1 MNPGTE
7 AAPFATLDKAKEVVR
22 DKTASAS
29 GDIRVY
35 LREGTYSLYE
45 PFTLTEAD
53 SGKNGHKVIYEA
65 YPGEKPILDG
75 GVRVEDGWELY
86 QQGIYRTKLPALSD
100 ARELYVNGL
109 KQQRS
114 RSANI
119 QSAAIEGTQRS
130 FMLDTED
137 LPAQGIAHPEDLL
150 YIQNVNWRT
159 YMLPVE
165 KMEIDLP
172 WTKATLREPYITNY
186 LTKFNFEMSY
196 NAWAHLENALEFID
210 EPGEFYFDKRSKYL
224 YYLPQEGINLQQAE
238 VVVPKAEKLLN
249 LSGSSAANK
258 IQNVEIRGLTF
269 RYAAWHAV
277 NTEGY
282 AHTQATLRVTEKGA
296 YAEMLPAALNI
307 NYADNVVLERNVIE
321 HIGASAL
328 NAENGLRNL
337 TVRGNVFQ
345 DIAGGAVNVGNT
357 ANNEIDQ
364 PGEELPTLITIS
376 NNVLR
381 EIGVDYTGSPGI
393 TTLYGDTINIEHND
407 IDGVNYSGIS
417 IGWGWNKNATT
428 LKNTT
433 VGYNKIMNFSRKSL
447 DGAAIYSLSRH
458 ENSAFKN
465 NYVKN
470 VFSPFNTA
478 ALYHDEGSRGF
489 VDTDNVLDIE
499 RGDYLAYN
507 LNNVDDVLIRNL
519 YTTTGNVVKYKPGPN
534 VKVEQVHIHPTADW
548 PAEAKQIIA
557 QAGIE
562 PEYQDLLAHVK
573 TFPQEPRPNVRS
585 SGINYVQSLSFEPR
599 STIIREDDL
608 KAPFLE
614 ENGRVVFDAKDYT
627 GYKGLEAADFSF
639 IGVLGWFGGF
649 ASKFTLMTKV
659 KEIERTETYPQGKP
673 TVSYRIQFQSPGTYH
688 LLIRGKSAS
697 VDGKIVASFGP
708 SLLGAVSLPIE
719 FAFVQ
724 KTDAGSPLTVQV
736 DTPGEYTLT
745 LQGVRGDIETFL
757 DKIALVKELTEELK
771 DGSTAPGPQ
780 NSKRA
785 GVPEVLVPLRK
796 VFPSFT
802 AASGVV
808 NSAAGRAAS
817 SSSNAGEAYT
827 PGKANDLS
835 VLSFWRS
842 AAGEA
847 GSWWQ
852 VDFGQGI
859 RVSELELTF
868 PIDNDTPSERRSFE
882 VRGSND
888 PTFATYQVLGV
899 RGADAVPYKEKL
911 VLKPSAAQSFRYLRI
926 AKTAAGEG
934 LGIAEMKAAAWNPEL
949 RNFAL
954 NRPVSASSN
963 PDAAPRAVDGNA
975 AQSDSTHW
983 YSTWGQNPAWF
994 QVDLGTSVQVTEI
1007 RMKARYNTTAYES
1020 ANVTV
1025 YGSDTEDFS
1034 TKAKLAEHLTTNQ
1047 LYELVLPVSV
1057 QEKFQYIR
1065 VEKQVANS
1073 SLGFSEFEVWGI
1085 VPQPTD
1091 ALYAAISDRKPV
1103 KASSYLNNNPQYAPQ
1118 NGNDGNTGSVWVSEW
1133 RNGEYWQVDL
1143 GSSRR
1148 IDKLQIVP
1156 RDGASPGTTLD
1167 FETRNYKIFGS
1178 NTEDFAAAA
1187 LLATIGS
1194 TPFAGPLWSYA
1205 VTDPGTY
1212 RYVRIQ
1218 KTAAESGGFKEFR
1231 VLSADREQT
1240 MNVTDRMQLA
1250 ARIDGEDIPAAR
1262 VTWNSTNQGTA
1273 AVATNGQASALRSGK
1288 ITVTGSYN
1296 GKSVAMDLTITD
1308 TMPITP
1314 PATPDIFQPFLMGT
1328 APVITQVLSETT
1340 AESGAVKVTK
1350 VLYQSDVDAARSN
1363 QVYAVIAAPAAAGS
1377 YPGVLILH
1385 GGTECTQDA
1394 LAIDYAKRGYV
1405 AVTPELPGITD
1416 PKTCVTP
1423 STGLWKNEPYGA
1435 KQLTALPNAGISS
1448 IFEGEVAALQGFYL
1462 LQAQPGVKQDRL
1474 GIRGLSWG
1482 GYSATLL
1489 SSLLGDQVKAAYS
1502 IYGSGFYD
1510 RGSYFAG
1517 LLDNKGSVEKANWLR
1532 DLDAGRRADHIKAD
1546 FYLAAASND
1555 TYFWPTAVMKTLD
1568 RIPGAKNQVFA
1579 PNANHSL
1586 SSLPN
1591 AAAQERLFFDYHL
1604 KGAGAPL
1611 PKVNVISTERLANQD
1626 VKITFQASGAAAI
1639 TQAKLVYSGGD
1650 KPWVN
1655 RSWVAVDAVRLANG
1669 RYEAL
1674 LPAAAVQKHAD
1685 WYVLISDDR
1694 QASASSCIYNA
1705 ADTVVKPADMTAPVT
1720 AAVYDS
1726 PLSGSNGWLT
1736 GPVILA
1742 LTAADEES
1750 SVTNT
1755 VYRHNGGSW
1764 TTYAQPLNLTDG
1776 THQLEFYSI
1785 DEFGNQEEAKTFSLR
1800 IDSKAPVIGISSPMA
1815 TGYGIHQDLTIDF
1828 TLTDDLSGVD
1838 PAQTSA
1844 LLNGKPVINGAVI
1857 PLYTIGAGEHQ
1868 LVITGSD
1875 LAGNQATSAS
1885 SFQVSVSSTTL
1896 KQLVRRF
1903 HTEGR
1908 IDNAG
1913 IADSL
1918 INKLEHGQ
1926 LQPFKQEVQ
1935 AQRGKHI
1942 SEQAADILLRLT
1954 SQVSS

>member
-1 MNPGTE
+1 MKSRCVSKGNRCLNGALALLLTASLFPWSVYPAWAADPAAQQAFYVSPLGSDTNPGTE
-7 AAPFATLDKAKEVVR
+7 AAPFATLTKAREAVQAI
-22 DKTASAS
+22 TASATD
-29 GDIRVY
+29 DIHVY
-35 LREGTYSLYE
+35 LRGGTYSLYE

-65 YPGEKPILDG
+65 YPGEKPVLDG
-75 GVRVEDGWELY
+75 GVRVKGEWEHY
-86 QQGIYRTKLPALSD
+86 RQGIYRTQLPTVND

-119 QSAAIEGTQRS
+119 QSAAMEGTQRS
-130 FMLDTED
+130 FMLDTAD

-196 NAWAHLENALEFID
+196 NAWARLENALEFVD

-224 YYLPQEGINLQQAE
+224 YYLPPEDVNLQQAE

-249 LSGSSAANK
+249 LSGASSANK

-277 NTEGY
+277 NTEGF

-307 NYADNVVLERNVIE
+307 NYADHVVLERNIIK

-328 NAENGLRNL
+328 NAENGLRHL

-345 DIAGGAVNVGNT
+345 DIAGGAVSVGNT
-357 ANNEIDQ
+357 ANNEINE
-364 PGEELPTLITIS
+364 PGEELPIGITIS

-393 TTLYGDTINIEHND
+393 TTLYGDTINIVHND

-417 IGWGWNKNATT
+417 IGWGWNKSATT

-458 ENSAFKN
+458 ENSSFNN

-519 YTTTGNVVKYKPGPN
+519 YTTTGNVVTYKPGPN

-548 PAEAKQIIA
+548 PAEAQEIIA

-562 PEYQDLLAHVK
+562 PAYQDLLAQAQS
-573 TFPQEPRPNVRS
+573 FPHEPRPNVRS

-599 STIIREDDL
+599 STAIRENDL
-608 KAPFLE
+608 KAPFME
-614 ENGRVVFDAKDYT
+614 ENGRVVFEAKDYT
-627 GYKGLEAADFSF
+627 GYQGLEAADFSF

-649 ASKFTLMTKV
+649 ASKYTLMTRA
-659 KEIERTETYPQGKP
+659 KEITRAQTYPQGKP
-673 TVSYRIQFQSPGTYH
+673 SVSYRIQFQSPGTYH

-697 VDGKIVASFGP
+697 EDGKIVAFFGS
-708 SLLGAVSLPIE
+708 SLLGAVSLPSD

-724 KTDAGSPLTVQV
+724 KTDAGDPLTVQV

-745 LQGVRGDIETFL
+745 LQGVRGDIETYL
-757 DKIALVKELTEELK
+757 DQIALVKEFTDELK
-771 DGSTAPGPQ
+771 DGSTAQGPQ

-785 GVPEVLVPLRK
+785 GMSEVLVPIRK
-796 VFPSFT
+796 AFPSFT
-802 AASGVV
+802 DTSEVENA
-808 NSAAGRAAS
+808 AAGKAAS
-817 SSSNAGEAYT
+817 SSSNAGEAYP

-847 GSWWQ
+847 NSWWQ
-852 VDFGQGI
+852 MDFGQGI
-859 RVSELELTF
+859 RVAQLELAF
-868 PIDNDTPSERRSFE
+868 PIDNDTPSERRNFE

-888 PTFATYQVLGV
+888 PTFAAYQVLGV
-899 RGADAVPYKEKL
+899 RWADAVPYKEKL
-911 VLKPSAAQSFRYLRI
+911 LLKPGTAQSFRYIRI
-926 AKTAAGEG
+926 VKTAAGEG
-934 LGIAEMKAAAWNPEL
+934 LGIAEMKAVAWNPEL

-954 NRPVSASSN
+954 NRPATASSN
-963 PDAAPRAVDGNA
+963 PEAAPRAVDGNA
-975 AQSDSTHW
+975 SQSDSTHW

-994 QVDLGTSVQVTEI
+994 QVDLETSIQVTEI
-1007 RMKARYNTTAYES
+1007 RMKARYSTTAYES
-1020 ANVTV
+1020 ANVAV
-1025 YGSDTEDFS
+1025 YGSNTADFS
-1034 TKAKLAEHLTTNQ
+1034 TKTKLAEHLSYNQ

-1057 QEKFQYIR
+1057 QEQFRYIR

-1085 VPQPTD
+1085 VPQLTD
-1091 ALYAAISDRKPV
+1091 ALYSTISDRKPV

-1118 NGNDGNTGSVWVSEW
+1118 NGNDGNASSVWVSEW

-1148 IDKLQIVP
+1148 IHKLQIVP

-1167 FETRNYKIFGS
+1167 FETRNYKIIGS
-1178 NTEDFAAAA
+1178 NTEDFTGSTV
-1187 LLATIGS
+1187 LATIGS
-1194 TPFAGPLWSYA
+1194 TPFTGLLWSYT
-1205 VTDPGTY
+1205 VTDPGMY

-1231 VLSADREQT
+1231 VLSAEREQT
-1240 MNVTDRMQLA
+1240 MNVTERTQLI
-1250 ARIDGEDIPAAR
+1250 ARIAGEDIPAAS
-1262 VTWNSTNQGTA
+1262 VAWSSTNQGTA
-1273 AVATNGQASALRSGK
+1273 AVAANGQVSALRSGK
-1288 ITVTGSYN
+1288 VAVTGSYN
-1296 GKSVAMDLTITD
+1296 GKTVTKDLTITD
-1308 TMPITP
+1308 TLPIAP
-1314 PATPDIFQPFLMGT
+1314 PAAPDIFQPYLTGT
-1328 APVITQVLSETT
+1328 APLITQVLSETT
-1340 AESGAVKVTK
+1340 TESGAVKATK
-1350 VLYQSDVDAARSN
+1350 VLYRSDVDAARSN
-1363 QVYAVIAAPAAAGS
+1363 QVYAVIAAPAATGS

-1394 LAIDYAKRGYV
+1394 LAIDYAKRGYI
-1405 AVTPELPGITD
+1405 AVTPELPGIAD
-1416 PKTCVTP
+1416 PKACAAP
-1423 STGLWKNEPYGA
+1423 STGMWKNDPYGS
-1435 KQLTALPNAGISS
+1435 KQLTALPSAVSSS

-1462 LQAQPGVKQDRL
+1462 LQAQPGVEQDRL

-1482 GYSATLL
+1482 GYSTTLL

-1510 RGSYFAG
+1510 HGSYFAG
-1517 LLDNKGSVEKANWLR
+1517 LLDNKGSVEKTHWLR
-1532 DLDAGRRADHIKAD
+1532 DLDAGRRAAHIKAN

-1555 TYFWPTAVMKTLD
+1555 SYFWPTAVMKTLD
-1568 RIPGAKNQVFA
+1568 QIPGAKNQVFA
-1579 PNANHSL
+1579 PNTNHSL

-1591 AAAQERLFFDYHL
+1591 AAAQERLFFDYYL

-1611 PKVNVISTERLANQD
+1611 PKVNIISTERSANQNY
-1626 VKITFQASGAAAI
+1626 KITFQVSGTAAI
-1639 TQAKLVYSGGD
+1639 TQAKLYYSNGD
-1650 KPWVN
+1650 NPWVN
-1655 RSWVAVDAVRLANG
+1655 RSWVAIDAIPLSNG
-1669 RYEAL
+1669 RYEGL
-1674 LPAAAVQKHAD
+1674 LPAAAIQKQAD
-1685 WYVLISDDR
+1685 WYVFVSDDR
-1694 QASASSCIYNA
+1694 QASASSYIYN
-1705 ADTVVKPADMTAPVT
+1705 
-1720 AAVYDS
+1720 S
-1726 PLSGSNGWLT
+1726 
-1736 GPVILA
+1736 
-1742 LTAADEES
+1742 
-1750 SVTNT
+1750 
-1755 VYRHNGGSW
+1755 
-1764 TTYAQPLNLTDG
+1764 
-1776 THQLEFYSI
+1776 
-1785 DEFGNQEEAKTFSLR
+1785 
-1800 IDSKAPVIGISSPMA
+1800 
-1815 TGYGIHQDLTIDF
+1815 
-1828 TLTDDLSGVD
+1828 
-1838 PAQTSA
+1838 
-1844 LLNGKPVINGAVI
+1844 
-1857 PLYTIGAGEHQ
+1857 
-1868 LVITGSD
+1868 
-1875 LAGNQATSAS
+1875 
-1885 SFQVSVSSTTL
+1885 
-1896 KQLVRRF
+1896 
-1903 HTEGR
+1903 
-1908 IDNAG
+1908 
-1913 IADSL
+1913 ADSL
-1918 INKLEHGQ
+1918 
-1926 LQPFKQEVQ
+1926 
-1935 AQRGKHI
+1935 
-1942 SEQAADILLRLT
+1942 
-1954 SQVSS
+1954 